1 MSFSIVNK
9 SLCVYITCNTQDHN
23 KDNTVRQQEN
33 AQNNKELIKDKE
45 SSNKKTR

>member
-1 MSFSIVNK
+1 MCLYYLQYSRSQQGQY
-9 SLCVYITCNTQDHN
+9 SGE
-23 KDNTVRQQEN
+23 RQQEN